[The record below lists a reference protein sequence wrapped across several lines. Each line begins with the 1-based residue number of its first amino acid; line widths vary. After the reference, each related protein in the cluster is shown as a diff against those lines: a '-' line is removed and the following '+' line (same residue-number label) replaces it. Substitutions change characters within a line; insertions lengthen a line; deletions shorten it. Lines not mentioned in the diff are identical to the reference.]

1 MSGLI
6 MITWAPAQSPSCS
19 AREAP
24 GHTPPGECSAA
35 EPWSRF
41 CRPAVHGSDTH
52 SSNHCSTYLLALLH
66 HAAARGADLLGD
78 LLAGSLG
85 ICLLDLLG
93 DQLALLHGP
102 LLALLPDVDHV
113 LVSVL
118 VVEVR
123 SEALARPE
131 VAAGQLE
138 RVTRLI
144 VVTVGLAAA
153 AEHGARGDGDWQ
165 QEMCRHQQVR
175 NVSVRVICSNFT
187 VYGCTV
193 HENIDIGIFQWKF
206 GISKFFYIKTM
217 TYL

>member
-1 MSGLI
+1 MVSVLQ
-6 MITWAPAQSPSCS
+6 ACS
-19 AREAP
+19 TRV
-24 GHTPPGECSAA
+24 
-35 EPWSRF
+35 R
-41 CRPAVHGSDTH
+41 H
-52 SSNHCSTYLLALLH
+52 SSNHRSTYLLALLH

-144 VVTVGLAAA
+144 AVTVGLAAA

-175 NVSVRVICSNFT
+175 NVSVRVICSNFLLFMDVLT
-187 VYGCTV
+187 C
-193 HENIDIGIFQWKF
+193 IDIGIFQWKF
-206 GISKFFYIKTM
+206 GISKFFYIKKM